1 MRSGRTLPTPTGTD
15 IMIAI
20 GVVAALLL
28 QAGTTAPP
36 VARVGGEV
44 RNDSTRVGGSI
55 SMGPR
60 LRRTIIPVTPELIAS
75 AFRDPTARALIT
87 RARAADATQEATLQS
102 YEATTSERMS
112 VGARLR
118 AIARD
123 RLIARF
129 ENATRVRWQRGVG
142 AHVEVLGS
150 RFVAPVIS
158 SEVRAMSE
166 FDFGSLWKVPYFP
179 GRESLWPFGA
189 VAQATQMADSVNR
202 QAMLWV
208 HPLSRGAEAYYRYSS
223 GDSVAFGLPD
233 GRRIRAA
240 EIRLEPRAARW
251 DLVVGSFWF
260 DVETGHLVRAIY
272 RPSMPMDL
280 RADISTPGGNGNS
293 APWFRPVVF
302 TVKSVSVEFA
312 LLDGRWWLPRRQAAE
327 GEVQVTFVRVPAE
340 IEQRFEYASTNGFAE
355 ALPAIVLPDTTTAV
369 RDTSEAALTPEERAR
384 RRTAAREARETSR
397 IEECA
402 RLGSTTT
409 VRRTDSVNVRVSVP
423 CDTLALVNSPALPA
437 SIFEA
442 ADAPLTEQ
450 DLALL
455 ERALGFMSQ
464 AQWALG
470 SPVLAYGVDL
480 VRYNRVEGLSMGAQ
494 LTQQFGAGFE
504 GKLIGRLGVADLHP
518 RGELILSRSDAWRTI
533 GIGAYERLG
542 VSNDWGT
549 PLSFGASVN
558 ALLFGRDEGLYYR
571 ASGVE
576 LSGEGRRSST
586 FSWRVFGEQHRTAD
600 VETHFSLP
608 HLFNGLRF
616 HDNIVAAR
624 ADLLGAGARFH
635 KTLGL
640 DPMGMRLVSDLRVE
654 AATGDFDFARGMID
668 ATMSRGL
675 SRRLSASITGAAGGS
690 QGVLPPQRLWYL
702 GGLNTV
708 RGQPIHAAVGNTFW
722 MARSELGFGIT
733 GIKLAPFYD
742 LGWAGDRKD
751 WRNPGQPI
759 SGAGVGLSFLDSMFR
774 FDVAKG
780 IRPTRGW
787 RVDFAMEARF

>member
-1 MRSGRTLPTPTGTD
+1 
-15 IMIAI
+15 
-20 GVVAALLL
+20 
-28 QAGTTAPP
+28 
-36 VARVGGEV
+36 
-44 RNDSTRVGGSI
+44 
-55 SMGPR
+55 MGPR

-75 AFRDPTARALIT
+75 AFRDATARTLIT
-87 RARAADATQEATLQS
+87 RARAVDATQEAMLQS
-102 YEATTSERMS
+102 YEATTTERMS

-123 RLIARF
+123 RLVARF

-158 SEVRAMSE
+158 SEVRALSD
-166 FDFGSLWKVPYFP
+166 FNFGSLWKVPYFP

-189 VAQATQMADSVNR
+189 IAQATQTPDSARR
-202 QAMLWV
+202 QDMLWV
-208 HPLSRGAEAYYRYSS
+208 HPLSRGAEAYYRYST

-240 EIRLEPRAARW
+240 EIRLEPRAPRW

-260 DVETGHLVRAIY
+260 DVESGHLVRAIY
-272 RPSMPMDL
+272 RPSVPTDL
-280 RADISTPGGNGNS
+280 RAAISTPSGDGSS
-293 APWFRPVVF
+293 APWLRPVVF
-302 TVKSVSVEFA
+302 TVKSVNVEFA
-312 LLDGRWWLPRRQAAE
+312 LHDGRWWLPRRQAAE
-327 GEVQVTFVRVPAE
+327 GEMQVMFVRVPAE
-340 IEQRFEYASTNGFAE
+340 IDQRFEYASTNGLTEPLA
-355 ALPAIVLPDTTTAV
+355 AIVLPDTALTSA
-369 RDTSEAALTPEERAR
+369 DTSGTALTRQERVRRDSVARATRVAAR
-384 RRTAAREARETSR
+384 RD
-397 IEECA
+397 ECA
-402 RLGSTTT
+402 RTGSTTT
-409 VRRTDSVNVRVSVP
+409 VRRSDSVNVRVSVP

-437 SIFEA
+437 SIFEPS
-442 ADAPLTEQ
+442 DAPLTQQ
-450 DLALL
+450 DVALL

-464 AQWALG
+464 AERALG

-480 VRYNRVEGLSMGAQ
+480 VRYNRVEGLSFGAM
-494 LTQQFGAGFE
+494 LTQQFGGGFE
-504 GKLIGRLGVADLHP
+504 GKLVGRLGVADLHP
-518 RGELILSRSDAWRTI
+518 RGELMLSRSDAWRTI

-571 ASGVE
+571 ASGIE
-576 LSGEGRRSST
+576 LTGEGRRSST
-586 FSWRVFGEQHRTAD
+586 FTWRVFGEQHRTAD

-608 HLFNGLRF
+608 HVFNGLRF
-616 HDNIVAAR
+616 ADNIVAAR

-635 KTLGL
+635 KTFGMDPVGL
-640 DPMGMRLVSDLRVE
+640 RLLSDLRVE

-668 ATMSRGL
+668 ATVSRGL
-675 SRRLSASITGAAGGS
+675 SRRLSASITGGAGGS

-708 RGQPIHAAVGNTFW
+708 RGQPIGAAAGDAFW
-722 MARSELGFGIT
+722 MVRSELGFGVT

-742 LGWAGDRKD
+742 LGWAGDRSN

-759 SGAGVGLSFLDSMFR
+759 SGAGVGLSFLDGMFR

-780 IRPTRGW
+780 IRPTNGW
-787 RVDFAMEARF
+787 RVDFSLEARF